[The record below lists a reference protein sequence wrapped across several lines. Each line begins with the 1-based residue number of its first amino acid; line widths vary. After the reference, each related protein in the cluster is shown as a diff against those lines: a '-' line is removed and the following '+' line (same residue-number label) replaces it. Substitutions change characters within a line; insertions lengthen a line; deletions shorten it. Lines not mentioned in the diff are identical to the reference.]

1 MPAPQKI
8 KPHHL
13 LDLIRDLGSGRK
25 HTPHPYGHDVHRL
38 AALIAARPD
47 IRFCLT
53 EEYDA
58 ICIPCSKLKGGL
70 CTDTTDTA
78 GFLTTKDSYNR
89 AIDKRL
95 YQRLGLIEGQVVSVA
110 EFCEVVRGKLGDINS
125 IYLEADPEQTKI
137 RAKNIG
143 RGLQIMQSTADK

>member
-1 MPAPQKI
+1 MLDPQKI

-38 AALIAARPD
+38 AALAFSTPD
-47 IRFCLT
+47 TLFRLT
-53 EEYDA
+53 EEFDA
-58 ICIPCSKLKGGL
+58 ICIPCNKLKDGL

-89 AIDKRL
+89 AIDNRL
-95 YQRLGLIEGQVVSVA
+95 YQRLGLVEGQIVSA
-110 EFCEVVRGKLGDINS
+110 IEFCDVVREKLGDIHS
-125 IYLEADPEQTKI
+125 IYLEADPEQTRT

-143 RGLQIMQSTADK
+143 RGLQLMQSTADK